1 MNRQGATAAHRRWWF
16 LFQPGGRDHA
26 GVALADLPVTADSA
40 PCGQPLVPTGTQNL
54 VRIFSNK
61 GILPGAP
68 LRNRTV
74 DLLLTMEN
82 PEHSDLACRSHFY
95 VVSCDDVAGHG

>member
-1 MNRQGATAAHRRWWF
+1 VPVPDCAVTSQSLPGTLFPRVVNSSGISRTAPDHPRE
-16 LFQPGGRDHA
+16 PGGCDHA

-40 PCGQPLVPTGTQNL
+40 PCGQPLVPTGTQSL

-74 DLLLTMEN
+74 DLLLTMET
-82 PEHSDLACRSHFY
+82 LCRLS
-95 VVSCDDVAGHG
+95 